1 MFIESMSCGS
11 FLSGEV
17 TMAKNDSTIALKAD
31 PNDPEDFDVSAEGVA
46 HALAERH
53 RRLGGRPAG
62 SNKELVSLRIDK
74 DVLAR
79 FREAGPGWQ
88 TRINEALRRAL

>member
-1 MFIESMSCGS
+1 M
-11 FLSGEV
+11 
-17 TMAKNDSTIALKAD
+17 MAKNDSTAALKAD

-46 HALAERH
+46 MALAERR

-62 SNKELVSLRIDK
+62 STKEQVSLRIDK

-79 FREAGPGWQ
+79 FREGGPGWH
-88 TRINEALRRAL
+88 TRINDVLRRSL